1 MDEES
6 VEVQPPIPKIPAC
19 AIHWINMEAL
29 YSAEE
34 WSISEV
40 SFGRRYQIAIMLDFV
55 HFDGDE
61 CLAHL
66 YTCIHRSSGYAMCL
80 FVLCILIRQVLP

>member
-6 VEVQPPIPKIPAC
+6 VEVDAQPPIPKIPAC

-40 SFGRRYQIAIMLDFV
+40 SFGRRYQIAIMKDFV
-55 HFDGDE
+55 
-61 CLAHL
+61 
-66 YTCIHRSSGYAMCL
+66 YAFRC
-80 FVLCILIRQVLP
+80 